1 MLYLATV
8 WLMLAGGCAAVGL
21 ALLNM
26 LKASSFAQRE
36 ERLIAAIWLGLLLFA
51 NLLLGLSVALPL
63 SPVVGA
69 IVFFGLGGIALC
81 QPATRIEL
89 RQWQPNRLWIVAISS
104 LVTAIAAIT
113 SRQVTW
119 LDTGLYHYSVIQW
132 LSQYGSVPG
141 VALLFA
147 NFGFTSAWFAFSA
160 PFDGGLFTAR
170 VSAVGNGFVLLLAVV
185 HLLLAARLIC
195 QRQGHLSDWF
205 AVAFLS
211 LMVPLILA
219 SSLLSDILV
228 SPSPDLAALL
238 LTGIV
243 AWSILV
249 ATRDRNLQSGG
260 VPLLLAAGAVTFK
273 LIALPLLVVT
283 ACFWLVQSWQNKRML
298 LLGSAGAIGLLV
310 PMLASSVITS
320 GCPLYPSTLICLDL
334 PWSPTTLMRS
344 RVAAGTHQWTSWYGT
359 SAAGVQGFFWALWQ
373 WFRSSK
379 INHVIALLIGVSAVA
394 TVYLL
399 KTMRLD
405 GLSGAL
411 RDRQQGQ
418 LWVSTIGVTGIGF
431 LLLTSPLVRFM
442 LAYVLLLPALLIA
455 LWGQR
460 WGEKVLPRRWP
471 RATVWLCPLLATII
485 TVTAVR
491 NQTSRLLLPPPIQQ
505 VAVMQK
511 QLNDFRYLSPTTD
524 LCWATP
530 VPCAF
535 TVTPDVKLRDPKQ
548 GIRAGFVRQ

>member
-1 MLYLATV
+1 
-8 WLMLAGGCAAVGL
+8 
-21 ALLNM
+21 
-26 LKASSFAQRE
+26 
-36 ERLIAAIWLGLLLFA
+36 
-51 NLLLGLSVALPL
+51 
-63 SPVVGA
+63 
-69 IVFFGLGGIALC
+69 
-81 QPATRIEL
+81 
-89 RQWQPNRLWIVAISS
+89 
-104 LVTAIAAIT
+104 
-113 SRQVTW
+113 
-119 LDTGLYHYSVIQW
+119 
-132 LSQYGSVPG
+132 
-141 VALLFA
+141 
-147 NFGFTSAWFAFSA
+147 
-160 PFDGGLFTAR
+160 
-170 VSAVGNGFVLLLAVV
+170 
-185 HLLLAARLIC
+185 
-195 QRQGHLSDWF
+195 
-205 AVAFLS
+205 
-211 LMVPLILA
+211 
-219 SSLLSDILV
+219 
-228 SPSPDLAALL
+228 
-238 LTGIV
+238 
-243 AWSILV
+243 
-249 ATRDRNLQSGG
+249 
-260 VPLLLAAGAVTFK
+260 
-273 LIALPLLVVT
+273 
-283 ACFWLVQSWQNKRML
+283 
-298 LLGSAGAIGLLV
+298 
-310 PMLASSVITS
+310 
-320 GCPLYPSTLICLDL
+320 
-334 PWSPTTLMRS
+334 MRS

-442 LAYVLLLPALLIA
+442 LAYVLLLPALLVA